1 MFCKRTLAF
10 VCSACKCGLVQC
22 DSDGIDWCYA
32 VDVFLPS
39 NQDASLGKFALFK
52 CVSTAC
58 AESATYTSRPNKNRK
73 ILCKCSKCLRV
84 SASKGIVRSFDKRER
99 DFKAGHYQYGGDRVE
114 TVESVDTQIVVS
126 TSRKRYISA
135 DS

>member
-1 MFCKRTLAF
+1 MFALRSPSF
-10 VCSACKCGLVQC
+10 RCSACKCGLVQC
-22 DSDGIDWCYA
+22 DSDGIDCSYA
-32 VDVFLPS
+32 VDVSLPS
-39 NQDASLGKFALFK
+39 NPAAFIGKFALFK

-84 SASKGIVRSFDKRER
+84 SASKGKVRSFDKRER

-126 TSRKRYISA
+126 TSRKRYVSA